1 MSEKVI
7 VRMNTNFEVG
17 IWAVNP
23 NEPDLDNFEPINQI
37 YELTPYGMMLA
48 SLADCTGQVVISY
61 ARHHDVGLQ
70 EVELKAEYERVF
82 KDDCDA
88 CEGIDRYDEYIQ
100 EQISFHGNLSTKDRM
115 KLLKIA
121 HQCPIYQMFLQG
133 IDIRSELVESVEAL
147 RGGLR

>member
-23 NEPDLDNFEPINQI
+23 NEPDSDNFEPINQI

-70 EVELKAEYERVF
+70 EVELKAEYERVLRMIAMLVKGSTVTTNTF
-82 KDDCDA
+82 KNK
-88 CEGIDRYDEYIQ
+88 
-100 EQISFHGNLSTKDRM
+100 SVST
-115 KLLKIA
+115 A
-121 HQCPIYQMFLQG
+121 IYPPKT
-133 IDIRSELVESVEAL
+133 E
-147 RGGLR
+147 